1 MWSFPGDHSVTAFG
15 YRISGSQKFAVVYNT
30 WGTTAQQQY
39 DEYNYNQ
46 VLGGGATIATMQA
59 SQLLPG
65 GGSGTHNHSVLISPD
80 GGEVVSG
87 PTPVTWYSWG
97 NTIKTTDLEASYD
110 RGATWAAFDTAVPT
124 TPGWNTRMWT
134 PAQQS
139 PTARVRVRSLDAAG
153 ALVSADGS
161 HTDISVS
168 LTAELEAVNPRPSVG
183 PLGFCDR
190 GADGK
195 LAIHVRNRGT
205 VTASASQSRV
215 TFLTSGTSVSH
226 SLPQIQP
233 GSTAAYTVDI
243 PGTCFDPDC
252 EFKIEVDIGG
262 TVPEADET
270 NNSVV
275 AWCIS

>member
-1 MWSFPGDHSVTAFG
+1 MWSVPAVHSMPAFG

-39 DEYNYNQ
+39 AEYNYNQ

-110 RGATWAAFDTAVPT
+110 SGASWAAFATAVPT
-124 TPGWNTRMWT
+124 TRGWNTRMWT
-134 PAQQS
+134 PAQQCR
-139 PTARVRVRSLDAAG
+139 TARVRLRSLDATG

-168 LTAELEAVNPRPSVG
+168 LCRTGTHESEAEFGPARVLRSRSGRQTCYPCPEPWNAHRAPIPESGNVPAIRHISVTWASSNPAGRRCSIHRGYSGNV
-183 PLGFCDR
+183 LQSDCD
-190 GADGK
+190 
-195 LAIHVRNRGT
+195 
-205 VTASASQSRV
+205 
-215 TFLTSGTSVSH
+215 
-226 SLPQIQP
+226 
-233 GSTAAYTVDI
+233 
-243 PGTCFDPDC
+243 
-252 EFKIEVDIGG
+252 FKIEVDVGG
-262 TVPEADET
+262 TVP
-270 NNSVV
+270 
-275 AWCIS
+275 